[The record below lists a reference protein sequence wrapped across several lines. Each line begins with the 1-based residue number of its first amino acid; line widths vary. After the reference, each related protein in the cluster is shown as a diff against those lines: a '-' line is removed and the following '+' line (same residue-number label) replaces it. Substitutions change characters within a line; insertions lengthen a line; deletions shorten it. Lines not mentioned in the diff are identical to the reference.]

1 MKTIDDI
8 QNEIT
13 AICYQ
18 YGFTLADTVALALS
32 AYISQQIMD
41 ARQDVFDMIIA
52 HIDERG
58 CKHES

>member
-18 YGFTLADTVALALS
+18 YGFTLADTLALALS

-41 ARQDVFDMIIA
+41 ARQDVFDMIID
-52 HIDERG
+52 HLDKKG
-58 CKHES
+58 VQ